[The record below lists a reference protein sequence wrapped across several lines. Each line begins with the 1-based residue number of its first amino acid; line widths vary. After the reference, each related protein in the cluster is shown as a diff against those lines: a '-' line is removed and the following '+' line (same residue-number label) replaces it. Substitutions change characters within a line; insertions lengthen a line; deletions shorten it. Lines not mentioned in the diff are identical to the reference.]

1 MSSNIYRV
9 FWSICSAHCSL
20 TLRLPLANRD
30 NFRYNFELNNTIHS
44 LSWSSGP
51 ETSSIGFCWLNLQT
65 ASLRPKEILQTISS
79 FLAIFQTVPPLYS
92 VMGFDGRSTKT
103 ISAELVQAP
112 NVCVIPTFSF
122 EDLDKVLAGPAIKI
136 FDRYDH
142 HSVLQFLLMKLR
154 SATGS
159 VWLNDLPE
167 LRKVISFSFRN
178 VSV

>member
-1 MSSNIYRV
+1 
-9 FWSICSAHCSL
+9 
-20 TLRLPLANRD
+20 
-30 NFRYNFELNNTIHS
+30 
-44 LSWSSGP
+44 
-51 ETSSIGFCWLNLQT
+51 
-65 ASLRPKEILQTISS
+65 
-79 FLAIFQTVPPLYS
+79 
-92 VMGFDGRSTKT
+92 MGFEGRTTKT

-136 FDRYDH
+136 LDRYDH

-178 VSV
+178 VLM